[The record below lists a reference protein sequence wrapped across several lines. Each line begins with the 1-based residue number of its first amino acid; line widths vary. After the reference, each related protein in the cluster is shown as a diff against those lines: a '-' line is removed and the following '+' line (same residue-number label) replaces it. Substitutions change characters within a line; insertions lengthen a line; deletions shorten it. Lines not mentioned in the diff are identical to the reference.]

1 MKSNLSMFFSTMRCF
16 NVAAIV
22 ALAIWHGYAFYLN
35 QAIQRTPPTPVIELK
50 LISPTSHQTQHH
62 ATQVMQANNAIHRA
76 I

>member
-22 ALAIWHGYAFYLN
+22 ALAIWHAYAFYLN

-50 LISPTSHQTQHH
+50 LISPTSQQTQHH
-62 ATQVMQANNAIHRA
+62 TTQANNAIHRA